1 MSVNCVEAQPPEV
14 LPERLPAGGSPAD
27 ATLGGGSR
35 GRARAAAAAG
45 HPDAALTGPTRVL
58 PDRLAGSSLPV
69 RVVRLYAGL
78 AAFGVSLALM
88 VRARLGLSPWDVL
101 NQGVARM
108 LGIQFGWAVIVIGA
122 LVLLAWIP
130 LHQRPGF
137 GTVSNIVVVG
147 LAVNAAL
154 ALIPAPGPMA
164 ARAGFLAAGIGLN
177 ALATALYIGAR
188 LGPGPRDGLMTGL
201 AARGHPIRV
210 VRAGIEITVLL
221 AGIALGGTIG
231 VGTLAYALA
240 IGPLVQLLLPRLTVP
255 TPPAGPHPG
264 RKDGG
269 R

>member
-1 MSVNCVEAQPPEV
+1 MSVNYIEAQPHAV
-14 LPERLPAGGSPAD
+14 LAERPLAGDPPGGSIP
-27 ATLGGGSR
+27 GGSIP
-35 GRARAAAAAG
+35 GRAQAAAAG
-45 HPDAALTGPTRVL
+45 HPDAALTGPARML
-58 PDRLAGSSLPV
+58 SARLARSSLPV
-69 RVVRLYAGL
+69 RLVRLYLGL
-78 AAFGVSLALM
+78 VAFGVSLALM
-88 VRARLGLSPWDVL
+88 VQARLGLSPWDVL

-108 LGIQFGWAVIVIGA
+108 LGIGFGWAVIVIGA
-122 LVLLAWIP
+122 LVLAAWIP
-130 LHQRPGF
+130 LRQRPGF

-210 VRAGIEITVLL
+210 VRTGIEITVLL
-221 AGIALGGTIG
+221 AGIALGGTAGI
-231 VGTLAYALA
+231 GTLAYALA
-240 IGPLVQLLLPRLTVP
+240 IGPLVQLLLPRLTVQAP
-255 TPPAGPHPG
+255 GAGPRPG
-264 RKDGG
+264 GKDSE

>member
-1 MSVNCVEAQPPEV
+1 MSVNCVEARPPEV

-27 ATLGGGSR
+27 AALGGASQ
-35 GRARAAAAAG
+35 GRARAAAAVG
-45 HPDAALTGPTRVL
+45 HPDAAPTGPSRM
-58 PDRLAGSSLPV
+58 DRLAGSSLPV

-101 NQGVARM
+101 NQGAARM

-130 LHQRPGF
+130 LRQRPGF
-137 GTVSNIVVVG
+137 GTVSNVVVVG

-210 VRAGIEITVLL
+210 VRTGIEITVLL
-221 AGIALGGTIG
+221 AGIALGGTVG

-255 TPPAGPHPG
+255 APAAGRRPG
-264 RKDGG
+264 GKDGG